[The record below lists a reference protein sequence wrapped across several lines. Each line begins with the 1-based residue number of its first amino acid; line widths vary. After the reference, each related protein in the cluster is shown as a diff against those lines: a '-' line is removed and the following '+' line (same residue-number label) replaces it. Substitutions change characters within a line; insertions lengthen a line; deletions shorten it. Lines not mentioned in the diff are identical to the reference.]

1 VSQADL
7 DAARA
12 ELDMAEASVGEI
24 AATIDRKII
33 RAPFAGVLGIRQVHL
48 GQYLAGGDPI
58 VPLESLDP
66 IHVDFAVPQQDL
78 TRVAVG
84 GTVRVSIEGPPAVS
98 FDGKV
103 TAIDAI
109 VDAATRNVRVQ
120 ATLANPGHR
129 LHPGMFVRAQ
139 AVLPERAAVVALPAS
154 AILYA
159 PYGDTVFIVETMKGP
174 DGTEYLGV
182 RQQVV
187 KLGGGRGDQVAVL
200 SGVSPGAQVVTSG
213 VFKLRNGAAVFV
225 NNETQPG
232 NDPAPQPQES

>member
-1 VSQADL
+1 
-7 DAARA
+7 
-12 ELDMAEASVGEI
+12 
-24 AATIDRKII
+24 
-33 RAPFAGVLGIRQVHL
+33 
-48 GQYLAGGDPI
+48 
-58 VPLESLDP
+58 
-66 IHVDFAVPQQDL
+66 
-78 TRVAVG
+78 
-84 GTVRVSIEGPPAVS
+84 
-98 FDGKV
+98 
-103 TAIDAI
+103 
-109 VDAATRNVRVQ
+109 
-120 ATLANPGHR
+120 
-129 LHPGMFVRAQ
+129 MFVRAQ
-139 AVLPERAAVVALPAS
+139 AVLPDRAAVVALPAS